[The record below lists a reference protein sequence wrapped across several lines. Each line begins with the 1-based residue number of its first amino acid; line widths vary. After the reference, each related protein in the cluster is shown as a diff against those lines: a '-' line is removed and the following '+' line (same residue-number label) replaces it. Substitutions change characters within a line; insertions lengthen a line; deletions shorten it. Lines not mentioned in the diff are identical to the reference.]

1 MVTIGVD
8 RPPFSPFRR
17 SGSGSAGAGWFT
29 ADRRLEPGGGL
40 RTHPSGVGVPRA
52 RIQPQGAHQQRRPT
66 TWSDGRPRT
75 HPVRRTAAT
84 SGPPTAL
91 PRQVT
96 DAIKTRPPRGRTTR
110 PGNAYLVRR
119 SASSTGQR
127 LAQGWRADR
136 CSSGQHPQ
144 SSPDA
149 QQRRLGL
156 TVRTMEALGRT
167 GCHQCGRRA
176 ASLVSH
182 STWLDNEVNPSAL
195 SMMPL
200 PASRRQEFDVATCRR
215 TASPT
220 MAEVTVRYPA
230 EQRTRSPIR
239 KIPGP
244 QWCRTDSRCPANR
257 VIDDRISVGV
267 PRPGH

>member
-1 MVTIGVD
+1 M
-8 RPPFSPFRR
+8 
-17 SGSGSAGAGWFT
+17 
-29 ADRRLEPGGGL
+29 
-40 RTHPSGVGVPRA
+40 PSDAPA
-52 RIQPQGAHQQRRPT
+52 QRRRQV
-66 TWSDGRPRT
+66 RPRT

-96 DAIKTRPPRGRTTR
+96 DAIETRPPRGRTTR
-110 PGNAYLVRR
+110 PRSAYLARR
-119 SASSTGQR
+119 VHRRPDSDSRRGGGLTGPPPVST
-127 LAQGWRADR
+127 
-136 CSSGQHPQ
+136 PQ

-149 QQRRLGL
+149 QQRRWGL

-167 GCHQCGRRA
+167 GGHQCGRRA

-182 STWLDNEVNPSAL
+182 SAWLDNEVTPSAL

-200 PASRRQEFDVATCRR
+200 PASRRQAFDVATCRR

-220 MAEVTVRYPA
+220 MAEVTVRYPV

-239 KIPGP
+239 RSPARRGGAEP
-244 QWCRTDSRCPANR
+244 TVGARRT
-257 VIDDRISVGV
+257 G
-267 PRPGH
+267 

>member
-110 PGNAYLVRR
+110 PRSAYLARR
-119 SASSTGQR
+119 VHRRPDSDSRRGGGPTGAAAVSTP
-127 LAQGWRADR
+127 
-136 CSSGQHPQ
+136 H

-149 QQRRLGL
+149 QQRRWGL
-156 TVRTMEALGRT
+156 TVRTMEALGAD
-167 GCHQCGRRA
+167 GWPSMWPSSGI
-176 ASLVSH
+176 LVGH
-182 STWLDNEVNPSAL
+182 SAWLENEVTPSAL
-195 SMMPL
+195 SMMSL
-200 PASRRQEFDVATCRR
+200 PASRRQAFDVATCRR

-220 MAEVTVRYPA
+220 MAEVTVRYPV

-239 KIPGP
+239 RSPARRGGAE
-244 QWCRTDSRCPANR
+244 RT
-257 VIDDRISVGV
+257 VGA
-267 PRPGH
+267 RRTG